1 MYIHDI
7 VVRFSDC
14 DPLGHVNNATYF
26 TFFEEARSELFR
38 LFTPDLNV
46 HKWKLILASTRC
58 DFLQEVHYAQKITV
72 YTWVTRLGTSS
83 FDVEHAIHDE
93 QGNWLARGKATMLG
107 YDFEHKQASPLRNET
122 RAALLEHSTAPEGV
136 PPLRG

>member
-1 MYIHDI
+1 MYIHEI

-38 LFTPDLNV
+38 LFTPDLDV
-46 HKWKLILASTRC
+46 HNWKLILASTRC
-58 DFLQEVHYAQKITV
+58 DFLQEVLYAQKITV
-72 YTWVTRLGTSS
+72 FTWVTRLGTSS
-83 FDVEHAIHDE
+83 FDVEHAIQDE

-107 YDFEHKQASPLRNET
+107 YDFAQKQASPLREET
-122 RAALLEHSTAPEGV
+122 RAELLKHSAPPAGV